1 MHQVRRRK
9 EEDNMDEVFIRTW
22 TLPEWLCNKYFKN
35 IDYVSIED
43 LISIIEDLDSDKER
57 LEEELDDLR
66 QDIKDNYKYIGM
78 REAIGYDE
86 KTW

>member
-86 KTW
+86 KW